1 MWYTLCMDPLAQ
13 SLDFANHHAN
23 ATPADIKQLCA
34 DVVKYG
40 FHAAFVNPT
49 YVTLAKEL
57 FANMPDANA
66 KKTPVGTV
74 ISFPLGGDTKAL
86 KMAAT
91 NNAVSQGADE
101 LDVVPNIGLYLA
113 GETNAFMTEMRDV
126 VESAHMLSRPVIVKF
141 ILDPGYFDKEPDPKA
156 NLMRAAEMVRAAGA
170 DYVKIGSG
178 MGPRNPTLEDLAAV
192 KEAVGNSMR
201 LKVAGGIV
209 DRKTAEAF
217 LAAGA
222 HHLGTSHAIA
232 IVTEKKVSSQKT
244 SQKSEE

>member
-1 MWYTLCMDPLAQ
+1 MDPLAP

-23 ATPADIKQLCA
+23 ATPSDIKQLCA

-40 FHAAFVNPT
+40 FHAAFVNPN
-49 YVTLAKEL
+49 YVVLAKEIL
-57 FANMPDANA
+57 G
-66 KKTPVGTV
+66 KKAPVGTV

-113 GETNAFMTEMRDV
+113 GDTNGFLTELQAI
-126 VESAHMLSRPVIVKF
+126 VESAHMLSAPVIVKF
-141 ILDPGYFDKEPDPKA
+141 ILDPGYFDKEKDPKA
-156 NLMRAAEMVRAAGA
+156 SLMRASELVRAAGA

-192 KEAVGNSMR
+192 KEVIGTSIKI
-201 LKVAGGIV
+201 KVAGGITNRAV
-209 DRKTAEAF
+209 AEAF
-217 LAAGA
+217 LKAGA
-222 HHLGTSHAIA
+222 HHLGTSHAIQ
-232 IVTEKKVSSQKT
+232 IVSEAPYPSKPTVN
-244 SQKSEE
+244 KSEE

>member
-1 MWYTLCMDPLAQ
+1 MPTLAQ

-23 ATPADIKQLCA
+23 ATPQDIKQLCN
-34 DVVKYG
+34 DVLKYG
-40 FHAAFVNPT
+40 FHAAFVNPN
-49 YVTLAKEL
+49 YVTLAVETLAGK
-57 FANMPDANA
+57 A
-66 KKTPVGTV
+66 PVGTV

-113 GETNAFMTEMRDV
+113 GDTKGFMTEMQNV

-141 ILDPGYFDKEPDPKA
+141 ILDPGYFDKESDSKA
-156 NLMRAAEMVRAAGA
+156 SIMRASEMVRAAGA

-178 MGPRNPTLEDLAAV
+178 MGPRNPTLDDLAAV
-192 KEAVGNSMR
+192 KEVIGNTIKI
-201 LKVAGGIV
+201 KVAGGIS
-209 DRKTAEAF
+209 DRKTAETF

-222 HHLGTSHAIA
+222 HHLGTSHAIQ
-232 IVTEKKVSSQKT
+232 IVSEKST
-244 SQKSEE
+244 STPQTTGKSEE

>member
-1 MWYTLCMDPLAQ
+1 MWYTFFMDPLAQ

-34 DVVKYG
+34 DVKTYG
-40 FHAAFVNPT
+40 FHAAFVNPCF
-49 YVTLAKEL
+49 VTLAKEQGVR
-57 FANMPDANA
+57 
-66 KKTPVGTV
+66 VGTV

-113 GETNAFMTEMRDV
+113 GNKNAFLTEMKDV

-141 ILDPGYFDKEPDPKA
+141 ILEPGFVTNIGEVSE
-156 NLMRAAEMVRAAGA
+156 LIRASGA

-192 KEAVGNSMR
+192 KEAIGNTIKI
-201 LKVAGGIV
+201 KVAGGIV

-222 HHLGTSHAIA
+222 YHLGTSHAID
-232 IVTEKKVSSQKT
+232 IVNGKKATGT
-244 SQKSEE
+244 SGNE